1 MSSGTSFYV
10 NLLCLIKRKYS
21 LLIDVKVSLIYLRS
35 GLPNFCTVAMA
46 LSDFG
51 YEPRGIRLDSGD
63 LAYLS
68 TVVREKFRKIADKY
82 EFVYNA
88 CITVNNKNV

>member
-1 MSSGTSFYV
+1 
-10 NLLCLIKRKYS
+10 
-21 LLIDVKVSLIYLRS
+21 
-35 GLPNFCTVAMA
+35 MA

-68 TVVREKFRKIADKY
+68 QVVRQNFRKIADKY
-82 EFVYNA
+82 VFVYNA
-88 CITVNNKNV
+88 CLITQMYNTAVIASLLVN

>member
-1 MSSGTSFYV
+1 
-10 NLLCLIKRKYS
+10 
-21 LLIDVKVSLIYLRS
+21 
-35 GLPNFCTVAMA
+35 MA

-88 CITVNNKNV
+88 CIAVNNKNV

>member
-1 MSSGTSFYV
+1 MV
-10 NLLCLIKRKYS
+10 
-21 LLIDVKVSLIYLRS
+21 IDVKVTLTYLRS

-68 TVVREKFRKIADKY
+68 QVVRQNFRKIADKY
-82 EFVYNA
+82 VFLYNA
-88 CITVNNKNV
+88 CITVNNKNALIASLLVN